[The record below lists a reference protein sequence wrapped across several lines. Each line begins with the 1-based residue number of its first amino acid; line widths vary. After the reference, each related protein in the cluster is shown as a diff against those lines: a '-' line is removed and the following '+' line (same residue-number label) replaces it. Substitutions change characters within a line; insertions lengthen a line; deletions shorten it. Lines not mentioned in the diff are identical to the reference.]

1 LSSGKGANEA
11 LGATAEVSV
20 QGRPVGPVDP
30 LTTGGTMEV
39 GRADAL
45 KLATATTAKRSPHA
59 SEFVFVERAYMFP

>member
-1 LSSGKGANEA
+1 LSSGEGANEA

-20 QGRPVGPVDP
+20 QGRPVDP

-45 KLATATTAKRSPHA
+45 NLATTTTAKRSPHA